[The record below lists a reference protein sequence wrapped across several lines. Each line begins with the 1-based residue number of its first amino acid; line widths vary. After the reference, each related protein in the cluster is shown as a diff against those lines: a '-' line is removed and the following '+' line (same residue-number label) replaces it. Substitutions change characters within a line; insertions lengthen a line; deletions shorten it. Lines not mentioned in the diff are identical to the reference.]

1 MTELESKIERNNLC
15 FMGTLQYLVCL
26 ISDNPTVVK
35 PKLKRR

>member
-1 MTELESKIERNNLC
+1 MTELKVKLNENNLC